1 MTAAYLQIIH
11 LLEWRVTNLC
21 SSPGLDEHWIS
32 GCCATALQVLT
43 SLPGTTAYIR
53 LAQGHASV
61 PNRKIFMMCCASAL
75 QGFLSSPYTAT
86 YYKLA
91 QRHAD
96 VPRMTEKQYE
106 ALRLYN
112 ALALSDKLR
121 LDLML
126 QAGDIQLLSNH
137 TQIHTRSAFV
147 DHPVRAPIV
156 HCHEAQPAQK
166 GRRVCRHHGWAVPF
180 RAWLTF
186 L

>member
-1 MTAAYLQIIH
+1 MHRHAQILQEAFH
-11 LLEWRVTNLC
+11 VTLC
-21 SSPGLDEHWIS
+21 L
-32 GCCATALQVLT
+32 C
-43 SLPGTTAYIR
+43 
-53 LAQGHASV
+53 
-61 PNRKIFMMCCASAL
+61 L

-91 QRHAD
+91 QRHAE

-106 ALRLYN
+106 AQRLYN

-147 DHPVRAPIV
+147 DHPVSPDPTITG
-156 HCHEAQPAQK
+156 HEFKVMAS
-166 GRRVCRHHGWAVPF
+166 
-180 RAWLTF
+180 
-186 L
+186 

>member
-1 MTAAYLQIIH
+1 
-11 LLEWRVTNLC
+11 
-21 SSPGLDEHWIS
+21 
-32 GCCATALQVLT
+32 
-43 SLPGTTAYIR
+43 
-53 LAQGHASV
+53 
-61 PNRKIFMMCCASAL
+61 MCFYL

-91 QRHAD
+91 QRHAE

-126 QAGDIQLLSNH
+126 QEGDIQLLSNH

-147 DHPVRAPIV
+147 DHPVRPPR
-156 HCHEAQPAQK
+156 QPPSLPRLART
-166 GRRVCRHHGWAVPF
+166 GVTRHGWA
-180 RAWLTF
+180 ALCCTEA
-186 L
+186 

>member
-1 MTAAYLQIIH
+1 M
-11 LLEWRVTNLC
+11 RSCV
-21 SSPGLDEHWIS
+21 
-32 GCCATALQVLT
+32 
-43 SLPGTTAYIR
+43 
-53 LAQGHASV
+53 
-61 PNRKIFMMCCASAL
+61 SAL

-91 QRHAD
+91 QRHAE

-147 DHPVRAPIV
+147 DHPVRTPSG
-156 HCHEAQPAQK
+156 HCHEAQSC
-166 GRRVCRHHGWAVPF
+166 RRA
-180 RAWLTF
+180 RA
-186 L
+186 